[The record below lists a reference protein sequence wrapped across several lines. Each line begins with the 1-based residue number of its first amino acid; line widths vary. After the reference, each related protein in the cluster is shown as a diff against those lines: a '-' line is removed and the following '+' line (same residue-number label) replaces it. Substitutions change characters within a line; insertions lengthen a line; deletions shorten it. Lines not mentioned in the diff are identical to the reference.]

1 MDLAGA
7 AIVVAKKYARSG
19 IGRGKLAG
27 AGKEKK
33 EGFFPLWQK
42 GAAGLHGLAPASA
55 LASLCGFCHTRGALS
70 FGVKHAAGRNTTF

>member
-33 EGFFPLWQK
+33 KAFSRFGKRVRQACMGLPLPLRLLPCAASVIL
-42 GAAGLHGLAPASA
+42 GAH
-55 LASLCGFCHTRGALS
+55 CHLG
-70 FGVKHAAGRNTTF
+70 